1 MYRGRMA
8 GRLKSKYR
16 LRFSLIYCGA
26 IVGGAI
32 LGAWLIGGALG
43 LFVGSAG
50 LGCVAW
56 GGLILYAK
64 AHQGEV
70 MEPRRPT

>member
-1 MYRGRMA
+1 VA
-8 GRLKSKYR
+8 ARLKSKYR
-16 LRFSLIYCGA
+16 LRFYLIYCGA

-32 LGAWLIGGALG
+32 LGAQLIGGPLG

-64 AHQGEV
+64 AHAGDV
-70 MEPRRPT
+70 MEPRGPA